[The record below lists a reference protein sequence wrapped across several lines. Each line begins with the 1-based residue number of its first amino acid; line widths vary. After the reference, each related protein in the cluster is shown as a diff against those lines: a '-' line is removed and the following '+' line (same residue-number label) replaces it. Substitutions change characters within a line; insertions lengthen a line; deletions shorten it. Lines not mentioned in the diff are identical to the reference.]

1 MFKNF
6 FKKESESTSEK
17 TLADIIREGQEQW
30 NLEHSTPPAEKEPTI
45 KEMFDEILE
54 RLDRIEA
61 KIKEL

>member
-6 FKKESESTSEK
+6 FKKEPEPTGEK
-17 TLADIIREGQEQW
+17 TLDVIIREGREQW
-30 NLEHSTPPAEKEPTI
+30 NLESTIPPTEKEPTM
-45 KEMFDEILE
+45 KEMFDEVLE

>member
-6 FKKESESTSEK
+6 FKKEPEFTGEK
-17 TLADIIREGQEQW
+17 TLDVIIREGQEQW
-30 NLEHSTPPAEKEPTI
+30 NLEHTTPPTEKEPTM